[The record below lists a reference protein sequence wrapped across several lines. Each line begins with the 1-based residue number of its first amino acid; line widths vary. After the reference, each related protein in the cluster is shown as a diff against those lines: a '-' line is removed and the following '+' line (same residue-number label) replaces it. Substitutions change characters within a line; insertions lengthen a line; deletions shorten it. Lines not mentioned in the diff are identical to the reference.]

1 MDRTRKEI
9 LDLYKLRLIHYSK
22 KGMGVK
28 SELSKNTIITPSLV
42 KNTLERYIELGG
54 DENFSDITDEKY
66 KDFLIEMNG

>member
-9 LDLYKLRLIHYSK
+9 LDLYKLRQIHYSK